1 MKCQYCDYRFKVAGY
16 YGWHLR
22 LHHPNEPVRS
32 PNPPL
37 AAQEAVSYLQEPA
50 IVVPVA
56 KRRKRSIR
64 ETVSTWD
71 VDMYPQYWYAKFLE
85 GCIQL

>member
-16 YGWHLR
+16 YGRHLR

-64 ETVSTWD
+64 ETVST
-71 VDMYPQYWYAKFLE
+71 
-85 GCIQL
+85 